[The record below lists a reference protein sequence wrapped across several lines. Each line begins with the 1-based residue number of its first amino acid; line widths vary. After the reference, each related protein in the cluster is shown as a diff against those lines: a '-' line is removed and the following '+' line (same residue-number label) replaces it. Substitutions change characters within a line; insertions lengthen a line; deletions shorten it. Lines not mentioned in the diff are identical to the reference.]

1 MKKVFTLLLLLFVVT
16 LQQAAA
22 QNKQGRI
29 SGVVKDAGGKTIEA
43 ATVSLLR
50 AQDTG
55 LVKVAVSNKNGE
67 FEFDRLATGKYKV
80 LVSAV
85 GFAKASSETVEVTD
99 LVPMVNLTDFE
110 LSVAG
115 KSLTEVTVTARR
127 PMVETKIDKTVVNV
141 DAFITNAG
149 GTALDVLEKSPG
161 ITVDRD
167 GNVSLKGKSG
177 VIILVDGKQTFLGG
191 QDLANYLRNMPSNQL
206 DQIEIM
212 SQPSAKFD
220 ASGNSGVINIKTK
233 KNKQAGFNGTINLTF
248 IQGVYPKSPNSI
260 SFNYR
265 KNKVNL
271 FAGYNYSYWEG
282 FSDLSLVRKF
292 RDNSTKD
299 LTAVFDQLSNNR
311 FKGVN
316 HNMRIGMDYS
326 PNKKTT
332 IGFAVNGTYNPRRFG
347 ANSRSD
353 IYDGIGHL
361 DSTNVAVSNSK
372 DPWKN
377 LGVNVNF
384 RRILDTSGK
393 EITADIDYLVY
404 NSRSRQVS
412 DNFTFHQ
419 PGNELT
425 DSFFLRGYLPSDI
438 AILSA
443 RVDYIHPLKKG
454 AKFEAGIK
462 SSYVQTDNDAQ
473 YTVFNNETAVW
484 EKDLT
489 RSNHFLYD
497 ENINAAYVNYSRQLK
512 KWGVQT
518 GLRLEHTSSS
528 GKQITDAAPVK
539 RDYAQ
544 LFPTMYIS
552 YAANKNNNFGLS
564 YGRRIERP
572 NYRDMNP
579 FQFFLDQYTYQKGN
593 PFLTPQFSH
602 NIELSHNLK
611 GRLTTTLNFSQTT
624 DIINDILKQNNET
637 KVTYLTKE
645 NIARRR
651 NVGIAVSYNAPVTKW
666 WTTSVFANVFNN
678 HFEGFVNN
686 RSLDANIT
694 SGMANMNNQFKFGK
708 GWGGEVSGFYRM
720 RMQDGG
726 LMVANPMGVISF
738 GASKQVLKTK
748 GTLRLSVVDPFYIQ
762 KFNGLT
768 KFGEIDTEIHSEWDN
783 RRVSLNFTYR
793 FGKLQNNTPRRRTGS
808 AQEEQNRVGGGQ
820 QQ

>member
-377 LGVNVNF
+377 LGVNMNF

-404 NSRSRQVS
+404 NSRSR
-412 DNFTFHQ
+412 
-419 PGNELT
+419 
-425 DSFFLRGYLPSDI
+425 
-438 AILSA
+438 
-443 RVDYIHPLKKG
+443 
-454 AKFEAGIK
+454 
-462 SSYVQTDNDAQ
+462 
-473 YTVFNNETAVW
+473 
-484 EKDLT
+484 
-489 RSNHFLYD
+489 
-497 ENINAAYVNYSRQLK
+497 
-512 KWGVQT
+512 
-518 GLRLEHTSSS
+518 
-528 GKQITDAAPVK
+528 
-539 RDYAQ
+539 
-544 LFPTMYIS
+544 
-552 YAANKNNNFGLS
+552 
-564 YGRRIERP
+564 
-572 NYRDMNP
+572 
-579 FQFFLDQYTYQKGN
+579 
-593 PFLTPQFSH
+593 
-602 NIELSHNLK
+602 
-611 GRLTTTLNFSQTT
+611 
-624 DIINDILKQNNET
+624 
-637 KVTYLTKE
+637 
-645 NIARRR
+645 
-651 NVGIAVSYNAPVTKW
+651 
-666 WTTSVFANVFNN
+666 
-678 HFEGFVNN
+678 
-686 RSLDANIT
+686 
-694 SGMANMNNQFKFGK
+694 
-708 GWGGEVSGFYRM
+708 
-720 RMQDGG
+720 
-726 LMVANPMGVISF
+726 
-738 GASKQVLKTK
+738 
-748 GTLRLSVVDPFYIQ
+748 
-762 KFNGLT
+762 
-768 KFGEIDTEIHSEWDN
+768 
-783 RRVSLNFTYR
+783 
-793 FGKLQNNTPRRRTGS
+793 
-808 AQEEQNRVGGGQ
+808 
-820 QQ
+820 